1 MSKIEHIVATVRQH
15 IQKANY
21 LPGSK
26 IPSIRIAATLYGVS
40 KNTVVEAYDR
50 LVTMGYLQAKA
61 GSGFY
66 VVKSYQAPSIQHS
79 QQLAQALDTVSLL
92 REQLVQDYEVR
103 IGDGRPP
110 EIWMDEFNLQHAAR
124 LTQPQGPSGF
134 SYGYGNPWGFLP
146 LRERIA
152 QLLTERQIPTNP
164 GNILL
169 THGANHAMDLVARQ
183 LLQPGDTVL
192 VDSPGYYPLFGKL
205 KLTHVQMISV
215 TRQPEGPDIK
225 DFEQKARQYRPKL
238 FFTQSLAHNPTGSN
252 LSLPVAHR
260 LLKIADQYGMYIV
273 EDDAFA
279 DIVPPERPRLAML
292 DQLERVIYIGT
303 FSKTLSASLR
313 VGYITANNKLV
324 RALCDLKMLTVVST
338 SDFLERIVCG
348 LIDSGQYRR
357 HLKKLRDNVARANV
371 RAIEALDKLGVKRPY
386 GDAGGG
392 YYLWVKIPGHDEQ
405 QLVQQAAQAGIFL
418 APGNLFFP
426 ERTQHLDSPA
436 FRVNIAYA
444 THQRFL
450 NFIAQVRA
458 L

>member
-1 MSKIEHIVATVRQH
+1 MTKIEHIVTTVRER
-15 IQKANY
+15 IQQSEYQA
-21 LPGSK
+21 GTRV
-26 IPSIRIAATLYGVS
+26 PSIRAAARLYGVS
-40 KNTVVEAYDR
+40 KNTVAEAYER
-50 LVTMGYLQAKA
+50 LVAMGYLQARA

-66 VVKSYQAPSIQHS
+66 VAKNYQAPSVQHS
-79 QQLAQALDTVSLL
+79 QQLAQALNTVSLL

-110 EIWMDEFNLQHAAR
+110 EQWMEEFNLQHAAR
-124 LTQPQGPSGF
+124 LTQQQGPTGF
-134 SYGYGNPWGFLP
+134 DYGYGNPWGFLP

-152 QLLTERQIPTNP
+152 RFLNERRLPAEP

-205 KLTHVQMISV
+205 KFSHVHLIGVQ
-215 TRQPEGPDIK
+215 RRKDGPDVE
-225 DFEQKARQYRPKL
+225 DFEKKVKHYQPKI

-260 LLKIADQYGMYIV
+260 ILKIADQYGMYIV
-273 EDDAFA
+273 EDDVFA
-279 DIVPPERPRLAML
+279 DIMPAENPRLATL
-292 DQLERVIYIGT
+292 DQLERVIYIGS

-313 VGYITANNKLV
+313 VGYVTGNNSLV
-324 RALCDLKMLTVVST
+324 RALCDLKMITLVST

-357 HLKKLRDNVARANV
+357 HLKKLRDNVSQANARAVCTLKN
-371 RAIEALDKLGVKRPY
+371 AGLDFPF

-392 YYLWVKIPGHDEQ
+392 YYLWAHLPGQDEQ
-405 QLVQQAAQAGIFL
+405 HITRQAASAGIFL
-418 APGNLFFP
+418 APGSLFFP
-426 ERTQHLDSPA
+426 QRGIHTDYPA
-436 FRVNIAYA
+436 FRINIAYA

-450 NFIAQVRA
+450 DFLAQR
-458 L
+458 LG